1 MDYLYFTNANACE
14 RKRLYISLHVVFFS
28 AFIGVLSFLLH
39 IFLGSFLKFPSQF
52 ILSLAATESSYTE
65 SVCTASRAHFNQT
78 SEKAEREGFFFFWCF

>member
-1 MDYLYFTNANACE
+1 MDYLYFTKANACE
-14 RKRLYISLHVVFFS
+14 RKRLY
-28 AFIGVLSFLLH
+28 IGVLSFLLH

-78 SEKAEREGFFFFWCF
+78 SEKAEREGFFFF